1 MPARVEVEYLNI
13 NPFQFNIPFLP
24 LKSPKHFPTFTRDN
38 FPTFTRG
45 IEMEYWIEIGEIF

>member
-1 MPARVEVEYLNI
+1 MPARVEVEDLNI